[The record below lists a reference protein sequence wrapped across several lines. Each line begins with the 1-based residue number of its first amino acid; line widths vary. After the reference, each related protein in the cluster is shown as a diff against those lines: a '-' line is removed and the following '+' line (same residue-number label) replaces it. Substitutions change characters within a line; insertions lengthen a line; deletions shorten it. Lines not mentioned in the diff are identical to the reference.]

1 MKSVSMY
8 FSPTGGGE
16 KIAKAIRRGMGE
28 SLDEGTVPYIF
39 VVPVYGGHMP
49 ATCMPRMTAPPYWP

>member
-28 SLDEGTVPYIF
+28 SLDEGIVPYIF
-39 VVPVYGGHMP
+39 VVPVYG
-49 ATCMPRMTAPPYWP
+49 ALR